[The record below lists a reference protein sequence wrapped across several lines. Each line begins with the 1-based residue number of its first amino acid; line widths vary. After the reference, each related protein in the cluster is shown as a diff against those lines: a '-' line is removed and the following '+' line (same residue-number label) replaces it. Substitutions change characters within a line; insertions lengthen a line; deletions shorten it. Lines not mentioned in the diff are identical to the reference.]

1 MFNVKFLQLFKMF
14 KYSYNKNL
22 EKYNEKGR
30 DKNITKEIIQIINRG
45 YS

>member
-14 KYSYNKNL
+14 KYSYNKNWG
-22 EKYNEKGR
+22 KYNEKGR
-30 DKNITKEIIQIINRG
+30 DKNITKEIIQIINSG